1 MCSQLSIDFLLLQ
14 LLLGSSLSMKKK
26 NVSSLVEKWQKI
38 QDDVSKEIE
47 QERSKQMKLAE
58 LAGKATSSKTE

>member
-1 MCSQLSIDFLLLQ
+1 
-14 LLLGSSLSMKKK
+14 MKKK

-47 QERSKQMKLAE
+47 QERSKQLKLAE